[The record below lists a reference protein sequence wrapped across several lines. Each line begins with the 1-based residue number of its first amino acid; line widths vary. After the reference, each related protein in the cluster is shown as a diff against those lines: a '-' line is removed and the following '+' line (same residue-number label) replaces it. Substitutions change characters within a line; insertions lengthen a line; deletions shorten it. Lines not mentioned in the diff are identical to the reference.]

1 MISSSIKESDPPQ
14 SILIDIKRQTLE
26 LHHDGH
32 VIATYPVSSSQFG
45 LGCEEGSFRTPTGR
59 FRVCEK
65 FGDTAPPWMIF
76 KGRLPTGETA
86 FPGGEHDHVL
96 TRILWLEG
104 LDEANRNTKDR
115 YIYIHGTNQED
126 LIGSPASHGCIRLK
140 NLEMIDLY
148 EQVEIGTEV
157 HIRP

>member
-1 MISSSIKESDPPQ
+1 MISPSPKKSDPLQ
-14 SILIDIKRQTLE
+14 SILIDINRQTLD
-26 LHHDGH
+26 LHHAGQL
-32 VIATYPVSSSQFG
+32 IATYQVSSSRFG
-45 LGCEEGSFRTPTGR
+45 LGSEEGSFRTPLGR

-65 FGDTAPPWMIF
+65 FGDGSPPWMIF
-76 KGRLPTGETA
+76 KGRLPTGKIA
-86 FPGGEHDHVL
+86 IPGGEHDHVL

-148 EQVEIGTEV
+148 DRIEIGTEV